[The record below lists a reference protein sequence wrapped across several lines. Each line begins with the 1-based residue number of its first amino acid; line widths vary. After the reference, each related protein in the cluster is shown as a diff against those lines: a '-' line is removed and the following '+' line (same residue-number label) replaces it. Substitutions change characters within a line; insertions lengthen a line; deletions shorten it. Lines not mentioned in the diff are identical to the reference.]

1 VGVIYT
7 AAVQNTARYNVLKQR
22 VTTGDFQAMQ
32 ATYAQHGQIMNIAAG
47 MLGQLPV
54 DNVVLNAMVQAV
66 GDGGACDEV
75 LQLTLQALM
84 QWIELM
90 NAGAAV
96 VMGSNALFPGAPLPQ
111 PQPQPP
117 EEPEIP
123 LEE

>member
-1 VGVIYT
+1 
-7 AAVQNTARYNVLKQR
+7 
-22 VTTGDFQAMQ
+22 
-32 ATYAQHGQIMNIAAG
+32 MNIAAG
-47 MLGQLPV
+47 RLGQLPV

-96 VMGSNALFPGAPLPQ
+96 VMGSNVLFPGAPL